1 MRRPLP
7 IFVLAGLLALP
18 VTSQARPVDGDGVR
32 AALAEDLAGARIDRE
47 EWLLQSFRYVFAP
60 ERLDERYAPRQ
71 RTLLRC
77 LTPEIAAFREERDR
91 LSPGTVLEIEAYLAP
106 PSGGL
111 RAVHVSPSGTFAL
124 TYFTTG
130 GNAVPATD
138 VSPANGVPDFVERCA
153 EYMDTSWAEEIDNLG
168 FVAPV
173 LPGDGTYDV
182 FFQSMGAYGFT
193 SPSGAGQTTITLHN
207 TFLPFPSNTDPD
219 GNQLGAAKVTCAH
232 EFKHA
237 SQYTT
242 SNWSEGGWVE
252 LDATWMEDIVYPATN
267 DYWNYTNTN
276 GGSVLGQPWTPLDS
290 GGTGSYEDCL
300 WQTYMSTRFG
310 NQIILDFWGLRDAN
324 PAATVKASYQEVLG
338 LYGSSWD
345 DAYPGF
351 LEWAW
356 FTGSRFESGFGLP
369 DAPDLKRMNL
379 RLDAI
384 DTYPFNR
391 SDSVD
396 QLAGHPYRFNPG
408 TGVPRIQ
415 FNGLDGHTNFTVSVL
430 IKENA
435 GPFTIVRPPLDANN
449 DLDYVVPMPFADLK
463 YVGVIVTNSKRSG
476 GLVSYTLDVLDDPA
490 GLDAPAVAAA
500 ADRLLQEAPAPNPT
514 SGAARVRFALPR
526 EGRATVR
533 VLDVMGRVVRTLVDA
548 ELPAGPHDVTWD
560 GRDAAGR
567 AVAAG
572 VYWSRVESS
581 DTSVTRKITMIR

>member
-1 MRRPLP
+1 MSFRLP
-7 IFVLAGLLALP
+7 IVVLAGLLALP
-18 VTSQARPVDGDGVR
+18 ATTLARPADGDAVR
-32 AALAEDLAGARIDRE
+32 AALAEDLASARIDRE

-60 ERLDERYAPRQ
+60 GRLDDRYAPRE

-77 LTPEIAAFREERDR
+77 ITPEIAAFHDARER
-91 LSPGTVLEIEAYLAP
+91 LSPSAVGEIDGYLSP
-106 PSGGL
+106 PAGGL
-111 RAVHVSPSGTFAL
+111 RAVHVSPSGKFAL

-153 EYMDTSWAEEIDNLG
+153 EYMDTSWTGEIDTLG
-168 FVAPV
+168 FTGPV

-193 SPSGAGQTTITLHN
+193 SPSGPGQTTITLHN
-207 TFLPFPSNTDPD
+207 TFLTFPANTDPD

-242 SNWSEGGWVE
+242 SSWTEGGWVE
-252 LDATWMEDIVYPATN
+252 LDATWMEDIVFPATN

-310 NQIILDFWGLRDAN
+310 NQIILDFWDIRNAN

-338 LYGSSWD
+338 LYGSGWD

-356 FTGSRFESGFGLP
+356 FTGSRFEPGFGLP

-379 RLDAI
+379 RLDAVAA
-384 DTYPFNR
+384 YPFSR

-408 TGVPRIQ
+408 TGVARIL

-430 IKENA
+430 IKEDA
-435 GPFTIVRPPLDANN
+435 GPFTIIRPPLDANN
-449 DLDYVVPMPFADLK
+449 DLDYVVPIPFADLR

-476 GLVSYTLDVLDDPA
+476 GLVSYTLDVLDEPA
-490 GLDAPAVAAA
+490 GLDAPLVAAS

-514 SGAARVRFALPR
+514 SGSTRVRFALPR
-526 EGRATVR
+526 DGRGTVR

-548 ELPAGPHDVTWD
+548 DLPAGSHDATWD
-560 GRDAAGR
+560 GRDAAGSP
-567 AVAAG
+567 VAAG
-572 VYWSRVESS
+572 IYWSRVESG
-581 DTSVTRKITMIR
+581 DTSVTRKVTLIR